1 MEHPAAQ
8 LPALHTSPIAHDV
21 PLVRPLT
28 SVHAL
33 VLALGV
39 HTSQPLFAVAAG
51 A

>member
-8 LPALHTSPIAHDV
+8 LPALHAWPAAQ
-21 PLVRPLT
+21 LAAPLT